1 MYMDGRMRLFIHA
14 WMKMIISSKL
24 VTKVFLYSI
33 NLDNKSSPGG
43 ECCGGGVFQTLI
55 LGFDPRWIGIAYD
68 DEGSFFTV
76 MFSVKTWQEDATI
89 ARKHVWSE
97 RLEQTLGLENT
108 FDKTVQIY

>member
-1 MYMDGRMRLFIHA
+1 
-14 WMKMIISSKL
+14 
-24 VTKVFLYSI
+24 
-33 NLDNKSSPGG
+33 
-43 ECCGGGVFQTLI
+43 
-55 LGFDPRWIGIAYD
+55 
-68 DEGSFFTV
+68 

>member
-1 MYMDGRMRLFIHA
+1 MVV
-14 WMKMIISSKL
+14 IS
-24 VTKVFLYSI
+24 VR
-33 NLDNKSSPGG
+33 
-43 ECCGGGVFQTLI
+43 VFQTLI

-97 RLEQTLGLENT
+97 RLEQALRLTEKYDRT
-108 FDKTVQIY
+108 APCDKKTVQI

>member
-1 MYMDGRMRLFIHA
+1 MYVVVV
-14 WMKMIISSKL
+14 IS
-24 VTKVFLYSI
+24 VR
-33 NLDNKSSPGG
+33 
-43 ECCGGGVFQTLI
+43 VFQTLI